1 MSAPVNAVGHAD
13 GWLKDQ
19 GALLGK
25 RVQAA
30 VAGSAADDA
39 TALARRLHDG
49 QTPADI
55 VARKGLPRELIRD
68 AAERRPRGRDRG
80 EESGAG
86 LPALAQALGM
96 TVGQLVS
103 ELAKEGVTVKQLF
116 IERGVFPAPGS
127 ITDLTL

>member
-13 GWLKDQ
+13 GWVKDH
-19 GALLGK
+19 GAILGK

-39 TALARRLHDG
+39 TALARRLQDD
-49 QTPADI
+49 QTPTDV
-55 VARKGLPRELIRD
+55 VARKGVPRELIRD
-68 AAERRPRGRDRG
+68 AGERRPPGRDRG
-80 EESGAG
+80 ENGGAG

-103 ELAKEGVTVKQLF
+103 ELAKDGVTVRQLF